1 MVYSILFVITL
12 KLSTNLVYIIQ
23 NRKVFKVFS
32 IYYTNKMIYQKL
44 VSNCNNK
51 LMEKVRKASEIEQR
65 TLSNFIRLACDERAN
80 KILKEVQNGK

>member
-1 MVYSILFVITL
+1 
-12 KLSTNLVYIIQ
+12 
-23 NRKVFKVFS
+23 
-32 IYYTNKMIYQKL
+32 MIYQKL